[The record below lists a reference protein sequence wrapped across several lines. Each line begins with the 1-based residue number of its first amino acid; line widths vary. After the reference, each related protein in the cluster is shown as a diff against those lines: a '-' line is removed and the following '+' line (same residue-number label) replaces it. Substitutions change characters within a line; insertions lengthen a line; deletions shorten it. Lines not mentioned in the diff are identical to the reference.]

1 MRRTSTSDWRA
12 GSDDRQPFSL
22 DTTRRRYGWE
32 SGPRGGFAIAL
43 PARSRAIRPANDSFA
58 ATPAE
63 PLPPPAVDGA
73 LDGTPA
79 VESTPPPAGWLA
91 DPTPPPAAGEWEPVD
106 GRCVDG
112 VERDGSVGVCTGS
125 GGGLGTDT
133 VGTVGVGG
141 FGAVTVGT
149 VTFGNVA
156 VGTVTV
162 GTDTVGTVLVG
173 TDTVGT
179 DTEGT
184 ETDGTD
190 TEGTEIDGIVTA
202 PPWRGAIPPTT
213 SASRNP
219 ASAATKPT
227 RRTRPARDSCR
238 VTTVR
243 RPLRLVSDTYPFL
256 VKPNRR
262 SRRNSSAG

>member
-1 MRRTSTSDWRA
+1 M
-12 GSDDRQPFSL
+12 
-22 DTTRRRYGWE
+22 
-32 SGPRGGFAIAL
+32 
-43 PARSRAIRPANDSFA
+43 
-58 ATPAE
+58 
-63 PLPPPAVDGA
+63 
-73 LDGTPA
+73 
-79 VESTPPPAGWLA
+79 
-91 DPTPPPAAGEWEPVD
+91 
-106 GRCVDG
+106 DG
-112 VERDGSVGVCTGS
+112 VERDGSVGVRTWS
-125 GGGLGTDT
+125 GGGLATDT

-149 VTFGNVA
+149 VTFGSVT
-156 VGTVTV
+156 VGTVT
-162 GTDTVGTVLVG
+162 LG

-179 DTEGT
+179 DTDGTDTDGTDTDGT

-243 RPLRLVSDTYPFL
+243 RPLLMVSDTYPFL

-262 SRRNSSAG
+262 SIRNSSAG